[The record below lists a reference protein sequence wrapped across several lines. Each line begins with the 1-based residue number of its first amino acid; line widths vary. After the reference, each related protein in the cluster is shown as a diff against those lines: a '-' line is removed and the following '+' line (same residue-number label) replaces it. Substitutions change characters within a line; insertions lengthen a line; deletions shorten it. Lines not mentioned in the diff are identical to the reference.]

1 MKSAID
7 HAAIEQLLKNLP
19 ILKGLCQ
26 EHATC
31 ITKDFSI
38 RTAKKGDVIFY
49 QSDESTDLYIIIEGE
64 AKASLV
70 DPEGNELILAT
81 FAQGDFFGEISLFD
95 GRPRSATIT
104 ASENSTFAVLT
115 REKFLQAIKNDPM
128 IAIGL
133 ITSLVRRIRMTDE
146 KLESLVFLDVSQRVI
161 KLLLEIG
168 KGERD
173 EKGYYKVKKLTH
185 RELAAHTGASREA
198 VSKALKVLTFRKA
211 IREEEGYFLIAPSAE
226 NLTGL

>member
-1 MKSAID
+1 MKSTIN
-7 HAAIEQLLKNLP
+7 HAAIEQLLKKLP
-19 ILKGLCQ
+19 ILKGLCE

-31 ITKDFSI
+31 IIKDFSI

-49 QSDESTDLYIIIEGE
+49 QSDESTDLYIVLEGE
-64 AKASLV
+64 VKASLV
-70 DPEGNELILAT
+70 DTEGNELILAT
-81 FAQGDFFGEISLFD
+81 FSQGDFFGEISLFD

-104 ASENSTFAVLT
+104 ASENSTFGVLT

-133 ITSLVRRIRMTDE
+133 ITSLAKRIRMTDE
-146 KLESLVFLDVSQRVI
+146 KLESLVFLDVGQRVI
-161 KLLLEIG
+161 KLLLEIS

-173 EKGYYKVKKLTH
+173 REGYYKAKKLTH

-198 VSKALKVLTFRKA
+198 VSKALKVLAFRNA
-211 IREEEGYFLIAPSAE
+211 VREEEGYFLVSPSAE
-226 NLTGL
+226 SLTIL